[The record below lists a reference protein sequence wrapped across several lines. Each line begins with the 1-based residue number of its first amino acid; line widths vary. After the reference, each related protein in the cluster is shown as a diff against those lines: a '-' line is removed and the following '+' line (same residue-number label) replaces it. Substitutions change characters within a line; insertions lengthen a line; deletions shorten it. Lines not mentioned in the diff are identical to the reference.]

1 MKSNPVFDIIHG
13 ISISHSEYLHS
24 VPFDTGLFIVSA
36 SDPTH

>member
-13 ISISHSEYLHS
+13 ISISHS
-24 VPFDTGLFIVSA
+24 FDTGLFIVSA